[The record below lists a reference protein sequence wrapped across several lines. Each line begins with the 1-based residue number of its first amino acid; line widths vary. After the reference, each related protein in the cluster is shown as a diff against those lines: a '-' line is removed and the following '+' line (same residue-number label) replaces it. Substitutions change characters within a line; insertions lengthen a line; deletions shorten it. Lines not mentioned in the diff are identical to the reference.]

1 MIMRTKTPKGP
12 FWAGR
17 IAVLG
22 VAALTLPLAPS
33 RAQKSETEQ
42 PTLEQRESLRKRAEA
57 AGSDD
62 RQTRA
67 IRQQFAIEN
76 LAHIRKELLEVQSQK
91 RKAQALIKAQKQVEP
106 TEAEINQSID
116 QDPVI
121 AKLAEDEE
129 RLNAESS
136 RSRALARSG
145 ADPALAAL
153 KQRIGAS
160 RKSLASKRAALR
172 PNTIKQLQNQ
182 NKNRKIEQELAM
194 LDDLENRLTE
204 EIKSLGKENRALAV
218 DMLARKEIQDGD
230 KKKDDDDKEEKVRDA
245 AERFQEQLQ
254 DLISKLGKELSP
266 VTEEVR
272 KALERAVGEIHQSLE
287 KEGLSAEGFGMAL
300 ERSQEELRKAFE
312 GGGAVD
318 KEVREAIDRARK
330 DMQDAYD
337 RTKGDVQDQVDS
349 LRQQSRTLRDQAREN
364 FDRARGEAERRLSRD
379 GDEQPNSDELES
391 ARKEIRELQQQ
402 LQRATRRLDELQR
415 RGPRRNAVRRRE
427 PNPQAEPQPRNPET
441 PGAKPAP
448 PEPPKE
454 PAVPATPAP
463 PARPNVRRP
472 LPPTRPVP
480 GAGRRGPQIE
490 NDKRLHEL
498 EDKMDQLLKEL
509 KNLKE
514 EKSPKESN

>member
-12 FWAGR
+12 SWAGR

-62 RQTRA
+62 RQTLA
-67 IRQQFAIEN
+67 LKQQFALES

-106 TEAEINQSID
+106 TTEI
-116 QDPVI
+116 
-121 AKLAEDEE
+121 K
-129 RLNAESS
+129 
-136 RSRALARSG
+136 
-145 ADPALAAL
+145 
-153 KQRIGAS
+153 
-160 RKSLASKRAALR
+160 
-172 PNTIKQLQNQ
+172 
-182 NKNRKIEQELAM
+182 QELAM
-194 LDDLENRLTE
+194 LDDLERGLTQ
-204 EIKSLGKENRALAV
+204 EIKTLSKENRSLAV
-218 DMLARKEIQDGD
+218 NTLEPKKIQDGD
-230 KKKDDDDKEEKVRDA
+230 KKEDDDDKTEKARDA

-287 KEGLSAEGFGMAL
+287 KEGLSAEGFGKAL

-318 KEVREAIDRARK
+318 KELREAIDRARK

-379 GDEQPNSDELES
+379 GDEQPNNDELES

-427 PNPQAEPQPRNPET
+427 PNPQPEPQPRNPET

-454 PAVPATPAP
+454 PAEPATPAR

-472 LPPTRPVP
+472 LVPIRPVP

-498 EDKMDQLLKEL
+498 EDKMNRLLKEL
-509 KNLKE
+509 ETLKE
-514 EKSPKESN
+514 EKSPKGSN